1 MRRVITP
8 PPIGS
13 REELI
18 VRNALRNH
26 HRGEGLAVP
35 KHRILAWFAR
45 QPAPARRLDR
55 RELDEMLRQQRA
67 AGFPVCATAAGV
79 FWAATRAEIF
89 KARAYVLARI
99 PDLRE
104 TCEAYDRLAAAWGRP
119 LHQHLAPS
127 VRQELLF
134 AAPQARRQPPD
145 KGAEP

>member
-1 MRRVITP
+1 MTSVVTP

-13 REELI
+13 PEELI
-18 VRNALRNH
+18 VRNALRNY
-26 HRGEGLAVP
+26 HRGEAHAVP
-35 KHRILAWFAR
+35 KHRILAWFAK

-55 RELDEMLRQQRA
+55 RELDEMLRAQRA

-104 TCEAYDRLAAAWGRP
+104 TCDAYDRLAAAWGRP
-119 LHQHLAPS
+119 LHKHLAPS

-134 AAPQARRQPPD
+134 AAPLPGRRPD
-145 KGAEP
+145 TGANE